1 MAKPQRVTY
10 FKANLEDRPGQLLK
24 IMQDL
29 RAKNV
34 NLAGVWGFA
43 TSPGSAQVYAVAK
56 KPEKLRN
63 TWKASG
69 LFAEE
74 QTAFFVKGADR
85 TGALL
90 KTLEALANAGVN
102 IVAIDAIAVGGQF
115 GSFIW
120 VNAADVD
127 RAAEVLGAK

>member
-1 MAKPQRVTY
+1 MAKPQRIPY
-10 FKANLEDRPGQLLK
+10 FMANLEDRPGELLK

-29 RAKNV
+29 KSKNI

-43 TSPGSAQVYAVAK
+43 TSPGRAQMYAVAK
-56 KPEKLRN
+56 NPDKLRN
-63 TWKASG
+63 AWKASG
-69 LFAEE
+69 LLAEE
-74 QTAFFVKGADR
+74 GSGFFVKGPDR
-85 TGALL
+85 VGALL

-102 IVAIDAIAVGGQF
+102 INAIDAVAVGGQF

-120 VNAADVD
+120 VNPADVQ